1 MITDQSTI
9 RHSPVLRRAVYR
21 EVVVIDSVNSY
32 EITYLRNKT
41 VSPVGDLVVGLTL
54 GGSSVDLVLQ

>member
-9 RHSPVLRRAVYR
+9 RHSPVLRCAVYR

-32 EITYLRNKT
+32 EITFL
-41 VSPVGDLVVGLTL
+41 
-54 GGSSVDLVLQ
+54 